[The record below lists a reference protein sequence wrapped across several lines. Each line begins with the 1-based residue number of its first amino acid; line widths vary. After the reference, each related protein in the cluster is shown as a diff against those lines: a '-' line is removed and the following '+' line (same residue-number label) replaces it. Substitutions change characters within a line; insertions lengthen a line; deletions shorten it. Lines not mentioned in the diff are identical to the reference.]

1 MSYVKYSDVSDSIA
15 AIMDQLNSEQDPD
28 KRKDSINS
36 VMQQLSVR
44 LSDVL
49 AKCCYDMKRNGAA
62 TDIIAIDLQI
72 SQRQVIRLIRI
83 HAAQNNVSSPLD
95 RISIDGFID
104 IRDLVGFDN

>member
-15 AIMDQLNSEQDPD
+15 AIMDQLDNEQDPD

-36 VMQQLSVR
+36 VMHQLSVR

-49 AKCCYDMKRNGAA
+49 AKCCYEMKRNGVA

-72 SQRQVIRLIRI
+72 SQRQVIRLIRA
-83 HAAQNNVSSPLD
+83 HAARNNIPNPLD

-104 IRDLVGFDN
+104 IRHLVTFDN